1 MKQNP
6 VIIETKREAHSVH
19 DVRSLT
25 VGQLISEL
33 QHYDSDT
40 PVILS
45 FDSGYTFG
53 GIRSNR
59 INSYENT
66 EYYRPE
72 DFEEEEE

>member
-6 VIIETKREAHSVH
+6 VIIETRREVYGVE

-33 QHYDSDT
+33 QYYDSDA
-40 PVILS
+40 PVVLS
-45 FDSGYTFG
+45 FDNGYTFG
-53 GIRSNR
+53 GIRSNG

-66 EYYRPE
+66 KYY
-72 DFEEEEE
+72 DSEEEVE